1 MRGLYLLS
9 EKGQPLAAQLS
20 WSHYCELL
28 PLNDANEIEYYI
40 KISSEQCLSKREL
53 REKIQNKE
61 YQR

>member
-9 EKGQPLAAQLS
+9 EKGQPVVAQLS

-28 PLNDANEIEYYI
+28 SLKAANEIEYYI

-53 REKIQNKE
+53 RKKIKSKE